1 MSATPTQGVQRCECG
16 MHFKLVKHDPLD
28 RSIKPMYGRG
38 YGSGMSSYYS

>member
-1 MSATPTQGVQRCECG
+1 